1 MSATVAALLQVGVLV
16 TLLAAVHVPLGDY
29 MARVFTSTRHTR
41 AERVVYR
48 LGGIDPDHDQRW
60 PVYVRSVLGFSLAS
74 VLLLYAFL
82 RLQDH
87 LPGSLGL
94 PGVGSDGAWNTA
106 VSFVTNTNWQW
117 YSGESAMGH
126 LVQMA
131 GLAVQN
137 FASAAVGLAVA
148 IAVVRG
154 FTRSRTDRLGNF
166 WVDLVRGTLRIL
178 LPLAFVAAVVLLVGG
193 VVQNFAGA
201 QDVTTLSGG
210 TQSIVGGPIASQEA
224 IKDLGTNG
232 GGFFNANSA
241 HPFENPTP
249 WTNLLEIFLLLMIPF
264 SLPRT
269 FGRMVGD
276 KRQGLAILGVMAT
289 LWGAAVAVA
298 TWAEMRGLG
307 SVPQAAGAALE
318 GKEVR
323 FGPAASALF
332 AASTTG
338 TSTGSVNSFHDSF
351 TGVGGGVTLLNM
363 MLGEVSPGGVGT
375 GLYGILVV
383 AVLTVFLAGLMVGR
397 TPEYLG
403 KKIGRREVT
412 LVSLSVLTM
421 PALVLIGAAIT
432 AAVPSLAEASI
443 QDPGAHGL
451 SEVLYAYAS
460 ASNNNGSAFAGFAA
474 ATPYQNT
481 ALGLAMLFGRFVPIV
496 LALALAGGLARQQP
510 VPPSA
515 GTLPTHTPV
524 FVGLLGFVVVIVAGL
539 TFFPALALA
548 PIAEALL

>member
-1 MSATVAALLQVGVLV
+1 MSATAAAVLQAGVLIG
-16 TLLAAVHVPLGDY
+16 LLALVHAPLGDY
-29 MARVFTSTRHTR
+29 MARVFMSTRHTR
-41 AERVVYR
+41 VERAVYAVGR
-48 LGGIDPDHDQRW
+48 IDADSDQRW
-60 PVYVRSVLGFSLAS
+60 PVYARSVLGFSLAS
-74 VLLLYAFL
+74 VLLLYALL

-87 LPGSLGL
+87 LSLSLGF
-94 PGVGSDGAWNTA
+94 PGVAPDGAWNTA

-117 YSGESAMGH
+117 YSGEATMGH

-137 FASAAVGLAVA
+137 FASTAVGLAVA
-148 IAVVRG
+148 MALVRG
-154 FTRSRTDRLGNF
+154 FLRSQTDRVGNF

-178 LPLAFVAAVVLLVGG
+178 LPLALVAAIVLVLGG
-193 VVQNFAGA
+193 VVQNFTGA
-201 QDVTTLSGG
+201 HDVTTLSGG

-224 IKDLGTNG
+224 IKNLGTNG

-241 HPFENPTP
+241 HPFENPTA
-249 WTNLLEIFLLLMIPF
+249 WTNLIEIFLLLMIPF

-269 FGRMVGD
+269 FGKMVGD
-276 KRQGLAILGVMAT
+276 RRQGLAILGVMAT
-289 LWGAAVAVA
+289 LWGAAVAIA
-298 TWAEMRGLG
+298 SWAEMRGLG

-338 TSTGSVNSFHDSF
+338 TSTGSVNSLHDSF
-351 TGVGGGVTLLNM
+351 TGLGGGVALLNM

-412 LVSLSVLTM
+412 LGSLSILTM
-421 PALVLIGAAIT
+421 PALVLVGAAVT
-432 AAVPSLAEASI
+432 AAVPSLAEASV
-443 QDPGAHGL
+443 QDTGAHGL

-460 ASNNNGSAFAGFAA
+460 ASNNNGSAFAGFGA
-474 ATPYQNT
+474 ATVYQNT
-481 ALGLAMLFGRFVPIV
+481 ALGLAMLFGRFVPIA

-548 PIAEALL
+548 PVAEALL